1 MKMGLLT
8 KNRKVFIWCLFDW
21 ANSPYPTVILTF
33 VFSAYFT
40 KLVAEDEISGT
51 FLWSQTIAFSG
62 LFMAVIA
69 PILGAISDETGKK
82 KIWILVFSILAILAT
97 MNLWFVLPDK
107 RSVPLALIAIA
118 ISLIAFEFCTIFYNA
133 TLIQVANSSS
143 IGKVSGLGWAAGYIG
158 AIICLLICLFGLVER
173 NFSFLRL
180 DIDQS
185 EHIRAT
191 TIVVGLWWFIFSLP
205 FFIFF
210 KDGKE
215 AAHFSSRHILEGLK
229 RLFTTIKNIKH
240 YRPIMLFLLARMFY
254 ADGLLVVFQFGGIY
268 AAGTFG
274 MTFSEILKFGIAMNI
289 FAGLGAFVFA
299 WVEDWLTSK
308 TTIFISLIGL
318 VGFGSALLFVEAQSY
333 FWAFGLGL
341 SFFIGPAQS
350 ASRAFLARLSP
361 KQLHGEMYGLFAM
374 SGKATSFIGPM
385 LFGWLTILFETQR
398 AGMFVAVAFWL
409 MGIIVLVFVK
419 PTVKTK
425 F

>member
-107 RSVPLALIAIA
+107 KSVPLALIAIA

-210 KDGKE
+210 KEGKE

-318 VGFGSALLFVEAQSY
+318 VAFGSALLFVEAQSY

>member
-107 RSVPLALIAIA
+107 KSVPLALIAIA

-308 TTIFISLIGL
+308 TTILISLIGL
-318 VGFGSALLFVEAQSY
+318 VAFGSALLFVETQSY

>member
-107 RSVPLALIAIA
+107 KSVPLALIAIA

-205 FFIFF
+205 FFIVFNE
-210 KDGKE
+210 GKG
-215 AAHFSSRHILEGLK
+215 AAHFSSRQILKGLN

-274 MTFSEILKFGIAMNI
+274 MTFSEILQFGIAMNI

-299 WVEDWLTSK
+299 WVEVWITSK

-318 VGFGSALLFVEAQSY
+318 VAFGSALLFVEAQSY

-409 MGIIVLVFVK
+409 MGIIVLMFVK
-419 PTVKTK
+419 PTVKTN

>member
-107 RSVPLALIAIA
+107 KSVPLALIAIA

-210 KDGKE
+210 KEGKE
-215 AAHFSSRHILEGLK
+215 TVHFSSRHILEGLN

-318 VGFGSALLFVEAQSY
+318 VAFGSALLFVETQSY

>member
-107 RSVPLALIAIA
+107 KSVPLALIAIA

-210 KDGKE
+210 KEGKE

-274 MTFSEILKFGIAMNI
+274 MTFSEILQFGIAMNI

-318 VGFGSALLFVEAQSY
+318 VAFGSALLFVEAQSY

>member
-107 RSVPLALIAIA
+107 KSVPLALIAIA

-210 KDGKE
+210 KEGKE

-398 AGMFVAVAFWL
+398 AGMFVAIAFWL
-409 MGIIVLVFVK
+409 MGIIVLMFVK
-419 PTVKTK
+419 PTVKTNL
-425 F
+425 

>member
-21 ANSPYPTVILTF
+21 ANSYPTVILTF

-107 RSVPLALIAIA
+107 KSVPLALIAIA

-318 VGFGSALLFVEAQSY
+318 VGFGSALLFV
-333 FWAFGLGL
+333 L
-341 SFFIGPAQS
+341 SLI
-350 ASRAFLARLSP
+350 
-361 KQLHGEMYGLFAM
+361 H
-374 SGKATSFIGPM
+374 I
-385 LFGWLTILFETQR
+385 
-398 AGMFVAVAFWL
+398 
-409 MGIIVLVFVK
+409 
-419 PTVKTK
+419 
-425 F
+425 

>member
-1 MKMGLLT
+1 MKTGLLT

-62 LFMAVIA
+62 LFMAFVA

-97 MNLWFVLPDK
+97 LSLWFVLPDK
-107 RSVPLALIAIA
+107 ASIPLALIAIV

-180 DIDQS
+180 DIDRS

-210 KDGKE
+210 KEEKR
-215 AAHFSSRHILEGLK
+215 AARFSGNHILKGLI

-409 MGIIVLVFVK
+409 IGLIVLVFVK
-419 PTVKTK
+419 PSVKTS

>member
-1 MKMGLLT
+1 M
-8 KNRKVFIWCLFDW
+8 
-21 ANSPYPTVILTF
+21 AF
-33 VFSAYFT
+33 V
-40 KLVAEDEISGT
+40 
-51 FLWSQTIAFSG
+51 
-62 LFMAVIA
+62 A

-97 MNLWFVLPDK
+97 LSLWFVLPDK
-107 RSVPLALIAIA
+107 ASTSLALIAIA

-133 TLIQVANSSS
+133 TLVQVANSTS
-143 IGKVSGLGWAAGYIG
+143 IGKVSGLGWTAGYIG
-158 AIICLLICLFGLVER
+158 AIVCLLICLFGLVER
-173 NFSFLRL
+173 NISFFRL
-180 DIDQS
+180 DIDRS

-191 TIVVGLWWFIFSLP
+191 AIVVGLWWLIFSLP
-205 FFIFF
+205 FFIFY
-210 KDGKE
+210 KEGKQ
-215 AAHFSSRHILEGLK
+215 AAPFSSASIPEGFT
-229 RLFTTIKNIKH
+229 RLLNTIKNIKH
-240 YRPIMLFLLARMFY
+240 YQPIMVFLVARMFY

-274 MTFSEILKFGIAMNI
+274 MTFDEILKFGIAMNI
-289 FAGLGAFVFA
+289 LAGLGAFVFA

-318 VGFGSALLFVEAQSY
+318 VAFGSALLFVEAISY

-361 KQLHGEMYGLFAM
+361 KQVHGEMYGLFAM

-398 AGMFVAVAFWL
+398 AGMSVAVVFWL
-409 MGIIVLVFVK
+409 IGIILLVFVK
-419 PTVKTK
+419 PSAKTS

>member
-1 MKMGLLT
+1 M
-8 KNRKVFIWCLFDW
+8 
-21 ANSPYPTVILTF
+21 AF
-33 VFSAYFT
+33 V
-40 KLVAEDEISGT
+40 
-51 FLWSQTIAFSG
+51 
-62 LFMAVIA
+62 A

-97 MNLWFVLPDK
+97 LSLWFVLPDK
-107 RSVPLALIAIA
+107 KSVPLALIAIA
-118 ISLIAFEFCTIFYNA
+118 ISLIAFEFCAIFYNA

-158 AIICLLICLFGLVER
+158 AIICLLICLFGLVEGG
-173 NFSFLRL
+173 FSFLKL

-191 TIVVGLWWFIFSLP
+191 TIVVGLWWLIFSLP

-210 KDGKE
+210 KEGKG
-215 AAHFSSRHILEGLK
+215 AAHFSSRHILKGLN

-409 MGIIVLVFVK
+409 IGIIVLMFVK
-419 PTVKTK
+419 PTVKTS

>member
-62 LFMAVIA
+62 LFMAFIA

-107 RSVPLALIAIA
+107 KSVPLALIAIA
-118 ISLIAFEFCTIFYNA
+118 TSLIAFEFCTIFYNA

-210 KDGKE
+210 
-215 AAHFSSRHILEGLK
+215 
-229 RLFTTIKNIKH
+229 
-240 YRPIMLFLLARMFY
+240 
-254 ADGLLVVFQFGGIY
+254 
-268 AAGTFG
+268 
-274 MTFSEILKFGIAMNI
+274 
-289 FAGLGAFVFA
+289 
-299 WVEDWLTSK
+299 
-308 TTIFISLIGL
+308 
-318 VGFGSALLFVEAQSY
+318 
-333 FWAFGLGL
+333 
-341 SFFIGPAQS
+341 
-350 ASRAFLARLSP
+350 
-361 KQLHGEMYGLFAM
+361 
-374 SGKATSFIGPM
+374 
-385 LFGWLTILFETQR
+385 
-398 AGMFVAVAFWL
+398 
-409 MGIIVLVFVK
+409 
-419 PTVKTK
+419 
-425 F
+425 

>member
-107 RSVPLALIAIA
+107 KSVPLALIAIA

-210 KDGKE
+210 KEGKE

>member
-1 MKMGLLT
+1 MKTGLLT

-107 RSVPLALIAIA
+107 KSVPLALIAIA

-180 DIDQS
+180 DINQS

-210 KDGKE
+210 KEGKE

-318 VGFGSALLFVEAQSY
+318 VAFGSALLFVETQSY

>member
-107 RSVPLALIAIA
+107 KSVPLALIAIA

-210 KDGKE
+210 KEGKE

-318 VGFGSALLFVEAQSY
+318 VVFGSALLFIEAQSY

-350 ASRAFLARLSP
+350 ASRAFLARLTP

>member
-1 MKMGLLT
+1 MKTGLLT

-107 RSVPLALIAIA
+107 KSVPLALIAIA

-210 KDGKE
+210 KEGKE

-318 VGFGSALLFVEAQSY
+318 VAFGSALLFVETQSY

>member
-1 MKMGLLT
+1 MKTGLLT

-107 RSVPLALIAIA
+107 KSVPLALIAIA

-318 VGFGSALLFVEAQSY
+318 VAFGSALLFVETQSY

>member
-107 RSVPLALIAIA
+107 KSVPLALIAIA

-210 KDGKE
+210 KEGKE

-318 VGFGSALLFVEAQSY
+318 VAFGSALLFVETQSY